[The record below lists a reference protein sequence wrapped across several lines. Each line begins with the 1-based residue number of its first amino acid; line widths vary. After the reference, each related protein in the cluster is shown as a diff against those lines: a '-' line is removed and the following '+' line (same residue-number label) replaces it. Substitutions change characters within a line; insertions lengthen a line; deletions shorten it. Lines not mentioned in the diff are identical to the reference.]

1 MADDGF
7 DHCKNTQEPPS
18 GPPSIEVDCLK
29 YAGHL
34 EGTDLTQSQKHELLQ
49 ELWNIVTGFVQLG
62 WGLTAPDYVE
72 KLADLSPENAPKVP
86 ENLAISGGNMVQS
99 KGRKSRQPEQ
109 SGASLRDAYGKGVT
123 S

>member
-7 DHCKNTQEPPS
+7 DHRKNRPGKS
-18 GPPSIEVDCLK
+18 SAPPSIEVDFLK
-29 YAGHL
+29 YVRHL
-34 EGTDLTQSQKHELLQ
+34 EGMDLTQSQKHDLLQ

-72 KLADLSPENAPKVP
+72 KLADLSPEKVAKAP
-86 ENLAISGGNMVQS
+86 ENLAISGDYLVKS
-99 KGRKSRQPEQ
+99 KGRKSQQPEQ

-123 S
+123 